1 MGLGLVSTA
10 VAPWVAGCSDD
21 DTSAGSTTTTTSGGG
36 GPTTTTTASAGP
48 VRLGPLGEPDANG
61 VRLPEG
67 FTARVLAT
75 SGEEVTGT
83 GYTWHGSPDGGACFP
98 QDDGGWIYTSNC
110 EEGVGTG
117 GASMLRFDA
126 DGEVVAASRICE
138 GTAVNCA
145 GGATPWGT
153 WLTCEEIPDGQ
164 VWECDPTGE
173 QPAAVRPAMGR
184 FKHEAVAADPVA
196 EVLYLSED
204 EPDGAL
210 YRFAP
215 AAWPSLDE
223 GTLAVLAGPEGDRR
237 WADLPDPS
245 GGAAHPTRHQVAD
258 VVRFDGGEGLAH
270 FEGTTYLATKG
281 DGRIWA
287 LDGDDVEV
295 VYDAATTDATDETG
309 PLLAGVDNIAVDAG
323 GDRYVAEDGDTMD
336 IVRLAPGGIVERVCQ
351 IVGTEGSEVTGPA
364 FSPDGTRLYFS
375 SQRDPGRTYEVIGPF
390 PHATAAG

>member
-21 DTSAGSTTTTTSGGG
+21 GESSTTTTTTTAGGG
-36 GPTTTTTASAGP
+36 GASTTTTTAPPGP

-67 FTARVLAT
+67 FTSRVLAT
-75 SGEEVTGT
+75 SGEEVAGT
-83 GYTWHGSPDGGACFP
+83 GYTWHGSPDGGACFA

-110 EEGVGTG
+110 EEGLGTG

-126 DGEVVAASRICE
+126 DGEVVGAARICE

-164 VWECDPTGE
+164 VWECDPTGAE
-173 QPAAVRPAMGR
+173 PAVVKPALGR
-184 FKHEAVAADPVA
+184 FKHEAVAVDPVA

-210 YRFAP
+210 YRFTP

-245 GGAAHPTRHQVAD
+245 GGAANPTRNQVAD
-258 VVRFDGGEGLAH
+258 VVRFNGGEGLAH

-281 DGRIWA
+281 DNRIWA

-295 VYDAATTDATDETG
+295 VYDGATTDAVGETG
-309 PLLAGVDNIAVDAG
+309 PLLAGVDNITVDAA

-336 IVRLAPGGIVERVCQ
+336 IVRLAPDGIVEQVCQ

-375 SQRDPGRTYEVIGPF
+375 SQRDPGRTYEVSGPF
-390 PHATAAG
+390 PHAAAG